1 MNLNE
6 LYEKIKYIAQLKVG
20 VNSVYLED
28 PYTAWNTHDVKYGS
42 LSVYIE
48 GGNVVDNIITYNVN
62 MYWGDRIT
70 ETGDNIFQIQSE
82 AINIINDIV
91 LDLEQCE
98 DIVGIGYNSF
108 TVFKQKFVDFLAGAY
123 TTIQV
128 STPKDNCIIMD
139 SNI

>member
-6 LYEKIKYIAQLKVG
+6 LYEKIKYIGQLKVG
-20 VNSVYLED
+20 VNSVYLEE
-28 PYTAWNTHDVKYGS
+28 PYSAWNTHDVKYGS

-48 GGNVVDNIITYNVN
+48 SGNVVDNIITYNVN
-62 MYWGDRIT
+62 LYWGDRIT

-98 DIVGIGYNSF
+98 DIVGIGYSSF
-108 TVFKQKFVDFLAGAY
+108 TVFKQKFVDFLAGVY

>member
-6 LYEKIKYIAQLKVG
+6 LYEKIKYIGQLKVG
-20 VNSVYLED
+20 VNSVFTEE
-28 PYTAWNTHDVKYGS
+28 PYSCWNTQNIKYGS
-42 LSVYIE
+42 LSIYIE
-48 GGNVVDNIITYNVN
+48 TGSVIENIITYNVN
-62 MYWGDRIT
+62 LYWGDRIT

-91 LDLEQCE
+91 LDLEQFE

-128 STPKDNCIIMD
+128 SVPKENCIIMD

>member
-6 LYEKIKYIAQLKVG
+6 LYEKIKYIGQLKVG
-20 VNSVYLED
+20 VNSVYLEE
-28 PYTAWNTHDVKYGS
+28 PYSAWNTHDVKYGS

-48 GGNVVDNIITYNVN
+48 SGNVVDNIITYNVN
-62 MYWGDRIT
+62 LYWGDRIT
-70 ETGDNIFQIQSE
+70 ETGDNIFQLQSE

-108 TVFKQKFVDFLAGAY
+108 TVFKQKFVDFLAGVY